1 MKRPDFPARSAQ
13 HARRGIALVITLL
26 MLSVVT
32 ITAVAFLAVSRRE
45 RAAVGSAAEQL
56 NARLVAET
64 GVNHALGR
72 IASRI
77 SAVTNRLAYG
87 GTNRLG
93 DGGYFVS
100 TNFGNPN
107 FRIGPN
113 FSYLDTRDY
122 RQLTNVSYFRD
133 DDFNRFNLA
142 SAADREQYARLLGN
156 LYYDPRPPVFVATNR
171 IPGDPV
177 DFRFYLDLN
186 RNGRFET
193 NGLIAEFD
201 RQGRVIGD
209 LSDVRFA
216 WGDPEWIGVLENPDV
231 PHSGTNR
238 FIGRFAYVVV
248 PTSATLDLNFSGNNA
263 KKIDVGQGGLFPAD
277 RNGINPPSG
286 FYRNQ
291 GVGTW
296 EMNLAGFFGALHP
309 DIWMFRT
316 DDYLYRT
323 NRNDANQGLTFADAE
338 RLRRFRQ
345 ERYAPPSAE
354 QFFESDSGSSA
365 VAHVRNV
372 FEQDGVDGYSD
383 GPLVVNRADIFNRF
397 ENDAPDLSW
406 SGGDLTNRFA
416 DFNDLFNSDLGL
428 SYRIT
433 GNYTNQGNVVIGN
446 STFDRYTFYRLINQ
460 LGTDSGDGR
469 FETGTHPA
477 YADLF
482 RGREAVNPFGFYR
495 RAKLNLNYAQE
506 NPNGDSV
513 DSARVANFRPWQ
525 PLEWFTNATHRLLL
539 SEFTNGLPF
548 FPPRVDRPVPG
559 LAINGWTRVNDNNTS
574 YPTNYSYTAQ
584 VHRPLQMA
592 ANIFD
597 ATTNFFLDAGRR
609 VAAPTVFRPLLY
621 EDFRSPGVLRLHG
634 FQEVTNGV
642 TVDNLLRSEW
652 TAPDLVTNGAPRWPM
667 SPSVRLAP
675 SAPEANPPITT
686 RERNLNL
693 FGIPWVVG
701 AKKGLPNFNQA
712 LWQTVIQPTRRLIIT
727 RPTRTSRIGQTE
739 LPISGANTGGFR
751 TAYQYVLS
759 ITNRIGVEGWNSY
772 FTNFPRNVRIFA
784 TNVLEFTLMDETGP
798 GAPVPILQRRELLSA
813 NILTNNWPARAYI
826 SPQFS
831 RNTSSPLF
839 YEFPNTITN
848 SITTTPNGGLV
859 IGTSFIYDPT
869 AVSGVRAFP
878 LTQTN
883 QGRVVISQSNRR
895 FLTPV
900 ISAYVTNSL
909 LYAIIDD
916 QSGRLLDIATL
927 RSTMVRTNIISTLS
941 FDSQGVEQEFVNA
954 QAGTQTSASAGMP
967 AFWSTNLVQ
976 NNRTRGIDNQLLVSI
991 GDIQARSLWRNPPA
1005 SPAGMDP
1012 IEFAIQGLKYFIY
1025 GEEPQGSSDFA
1036 ARVRREYGSNLVVQV
1051 GFNPSP
1057 QVFLSDRRMA
1067 NDPLVHYTKDDLAP
1081 GYFFLTDSG
1090 YTELQHE
1097 FFGLVP
1103 STRVGGPTLTT
1114 NFVAFDV
1121 GTPFKEINAYA
1132 PWGTNANLTGV
1143 QAPTTGNSNPGNRNP
1158 NTSVPTAFDYSF
1170 KDPLIR
1176 SPADWNFPAGTNASF
1191 RFSGVGQLGRIH
1203 RGTPWQTIYLKSL
1216 DAFEVGPGE
1225 VSLMT
1230 RLGMGRLTW
1239 TGWAGNRF
1247 THPTNDWKIVDLFT
1261 TALNDNAA
1269 RGQLGVNQA
1278 GVSAWAA
1285 VLSGVPL
1292 LETTSTTNPDNPLPL
1307 FLEPGSPEITQMITG
1322 YTHAGTNVP
1331 GLLASMAA
1339 VKNGVQVNPDG
1350 VFPKLGSIL
1359 QVPTFSDRAPFL
1371 NQDIGWTNATRV
1383 GDEVLERLPQ
1393 QILSL
1398 LRADEPRFVVYSFG
1412 QTLKPAQGA
1421 VNLRPGPLYGIVT
1434 NYVITGEYVTK
1445 TVLRL
1450 DGDPRRLQPIIED
1463 QRVILSNP

>member
-1 MKRPDFPARSAQ
+1 MKRPDFPARSAR

-87 GTNRLG
+87 G
-93 DGGYFVS
+93 YFVS

-107 FRIGPN
+107 FNSGPN

-122 RQLTNVSYFRD
+122 QQLTNVSYFRD
-133 DDFNRFNLA
+133 RNFNRFNLA
-142 SAADREQYARLLGN
+142 SATDRDQYARLLGN

-171 IPGDPV
+171 NPQDPL

-201 RQGRVIGD
+201 RQGRIIGD
-209 LSDVRFA
+209 PTDVRFF

-248 PTSATLDLNFSGNNA
+248 PTSSTLDLNFSGNNA
-263 KKIDVGQGGLFPAD
+263 KKIEVGAAGLFPAD
-277 RNGINPPSG
+277 QTGNSPPSG

-296 EMNLAGFFGALHP
+296 EMNMAGFFGALHT
-309 DIWMFRT
+309 DIWMFGT
-316 DDYLYRT
+316 SDYLYRT
-323 NRNDANQGLTFADAE
+323 NRNNANQGLTFADAE

-354 QFFESDSGSSA
+354 QFFESDSGVNS
-365 VAHVRNV
+365 VTLVRNV
-372 FEQDGVDGYSD
+372 FEQDDVDGYSD
-383 GPLVVNRADIFNRF
+383 GPLVVNRSDIFNRF

-416 DFNDLFNSDLGL
+416 DINDLFNPDLGL

-433 GNYTNQGNVVIGN
+433 GNYTNRGNVVIGN
-446 STFDRYTFYRLINQ
+446 STYDRYTFYRLINQ
-460 LGTDSGDGR
+460 LGTDTGDGR

-477 YADLF
+477 YADAY

-495 RAKLNLNYAQE
+495 RAKLNLNYAQD

-513 DSARVANFRPWQ
+513 ESARVANFRPWQ
-525 PLEWFTNATHRLLL
+525 PLEWFTNATQRLLL
-539 SEFTNGLPF
+539 SEFPNGLPF

-559 LAINGWTRVNDNNTS
+559 LPVHGWARITENNNT

-584 VHRPLQMA
+584 VHRPLQLA
-592 ANIFD
+592 ANIYD

-609 VAAPTVFRPLLY
+609 VAVPSVFRPLLY

-634 FQEVTNGV
+634 FQEITDRM
-642 TVDNLLRSEW
+642 TVDNLLRTEW
-652 TAPDLVTNGAPRWPM
+652 TTPDLVTNGAPQRPM
-667 SPSVRLAP
+667 SPTVRLAP

-686 RERNLNL
+686 RERNLNM

-701 AKKGLPNFNQA
+701 AKKGLPSFNQA

-727 RPTRTSRIGQTE
+727 RPTRTSTIGQTE
-739 LPISGANTGGFR
+739 LPISGANSAGFR
-751 TAYQYVLS
+751 TAYQYVFN

-813 NILTNNWPARAYI
+813 NIQTNNWLGRAYVA
-826 SPQFS
+826 PPFV
-831 RNTSSPLF
+831 RNISSPLF
-839 YEFPNTITN
+839 YEFPRNIHHTISTN
-848 SITTTPNGGLV
+848 DGGIIL
-859 IGTSFIYDPT
+859 GTSFIYDPT
-869 AVSGVRAFP
+869 SDSGVRAFP

-909 LYAIIDD
+909 LYAIIDE

-941 FDSQGVEQEFVNA
+941 FDSQGVEQEFFNG
-954 QAGTQTSASAGMP
+954 QAGSQTAAAEAMP

-976 NNRTRGIDNQLLVSI
+976 NNRTRGIDNQLLASI
-991 GDIQARSLWRNPPA
+991 GDLQLGDLWRNPPRA
-1005 SPAGMDP
+1005 PAGMDP
-1012 IEFAIQGLKYFIY
+1012 KQFAIQGLKYFIY
-1025 GEEPQGSSDFA
+1025 GEQPQGQGNFA
-1036 ARVRREYGSNLVVQV
+1036 ARVRQEYGSNLVVQV

-1081 GYFFLTDSG
+1081 GYFFRTESG

-1097 FFGLVP
+1097 FFGLIP
-1103 STRVGGPTLTT
+1103 SSSVGVDFDPD
-1114 NFVAFDV
+1114 FVAFDV
-1121 GTPFKEINAYA
+1121 GVPRKKINAYA
-1132 PWGTNANLTGV
+1132 PWGVNANLTG
-1143 QAPTTGNSNPGNRNP
+1143 ARPPASGNSSPGNRSQN
-1158 NTSVPTAFDYSF
+1158 SAVSAAFDYSF

-1176 SPADWNFPAGTNASF
+1176 SPDDWNFPVGTNSSF
-1191 RFSGVGQLGRIH
+1191 RFSGVGQLGRVH
-1203 RGTPWQTIYLKSL
+1203 RGTPWQTVYLKSL
-1216 DAFEVGPGE
+1216 DAYEVGGRE
-1225 VSLMT
+1225 ASLIT
-1230 RLGMGRLTW
+1230 RLGRGRLTW

-1278 GVSAWAA
+1278 GLSAWAA

-1307 FLEPGSPEITQMITG
+1307 FLEPNSPEIARIING
-1322 YTHAGTNVP
+1322 YTHSGTNVP
-1331 GLLASMAA
+1331 GLVDSLAA
-1339 VKNGVQVNPDG
+1339 VKNGVRVNPDG

-1359 QVPTFSDRAPFL
+1359 QVPTLSDRAPFL
-1371 NQDIGWTNATRV
+1371 SQNIGWTNAVRV

-1393 QILSL
+1393 QVLSL